1 MPVLAGTKPL
11 PVVLYDVTDDDFHAV
26 YLNQAARELI
36 DLAAANRA
44 GRPVSVI
51 FEGLPDSALLD
62 ALTYVR
68 SSRLPHS
75 LELRSP
81 GSTGA
86 WAIECVPV
94 GAQDGGVL
102 QVLVVGRR
110 LEAPAESP
118 PAGGG
123 ALSADVETAQ
133 EDTSR
138 TAERSLPGAE
148 IALALAE
155 PGDPAEVTQ
164 RLLDRAVIAIGADR
178 ISLAI
183 ERGEEA
189 LIRESFADAGTEPP
203 VDRIQPILAVPSFA
217 RTIQGGE
224 PLVLTSQPGFREPD
238 TGAGGKHVM
247 SVPLVLGGE
256 VIAVLSASRVED
268 RPFTSADLDTL
279 QQVGSIAGLTIQNA
293 KLRSKLEEARAGAKQ
308 AADLLQVGVDVAID
322 LTQTVD
328 PKQVVVAL
336 LRRAIEATRA
346 DRATLAR
353 VEDGEALI
361 EAACDNRGRVLAAG
375 SRFRTSEQPVV
386 SEAIQSHQ
394 ITQGDAVN
402 LQLLPP
408 ALRRRLGAI
417 GRVLVVPLLA
427 GGELS
432 GILTLLRRR
441 PEEFHEDDVAKVQ
454 QVASV
459 AGLAL
464 RNARLFE
471 EARQASEAKT
481 SFMNLAAHELRT
493 PLSAINGYLS
503 MLLDA
508 TFGPG
513 PESWRQPLEIVAAKS
528 EELGQMVETI
538 LVAARLQA
546 GHGAARRPADLVET
560 TRGALVRAQSRAAL
574 LGAKIVEDLD
584 QERRLVTIEAQDL
597 ARILDNLFDNA
608 LTYSRGKPWMRVRV
622 GGNAES
628 AWVVVDDRGEGIPWA
643 ERNRI
648 FEQFYRLDD
657 ASFGYPPGS
666 GLGLY
671 IARALAERARGTLEL
686 ERSRVGRGS
695 SFRLTLPNVDAGAMD
710 NSAG

>member
-1 MPVLAGTKPL
+1 MPVVAGTKPL
-11 PVVLYDVTDDDFHAV
+11 PVVLYEVTDDDFHAV

-36 DLAAANRA
+36 DLAAANRD

-102 QVLVVGRR
+102 QVLVVGRQ
-110 LEAPAESP
+110 LEA

-164 RLLDRAVIAIGADR
+164 RLLDGAVIALGADR

-183 ERGEEA
+183 VRGEEA
-189 LIRESFADAGTEPP
+189 LIR
-203 VDRIQPILAVPSFA
+203 
-217 RTIQGGE
+217 E

-238 TGAGGKHVM
+238 TGAGGKHVI

-293 KLRSKLEEARAGAKQ
+293 KLRSELEETRAGAKQ

-353 VEDGEALI
+353 VEDGMALI
-361 EAACDNRGRVLAAG
+361 EAACDNRGRVLASG

-394 ITQGDAVN
+394 IIQGDAVN

-471 EARQASEAKT
+471 DARQASEAKT

-546 GHGAARRPADLVET
+546 GLGAARRPADLVET

-608 LTYSRGKPWMRVRV
+608 LTYSRGKPWMRVRA

-657 ASFGYPPGS
+657 ASFGYPPGA

-695 SFRLTLPNVDAGAMD
+695 SFRLMLPNVDAGAMD